1 MKRFAVA
8 YISFFD
14 NELKMATIAAS
25 SKEEASLYFIAD
37 NLEEANDIMEVL
49 QDKTFPEIQSAC
61 IDWDANIQVIE
72 I

>member
-14 NELKMATIAAS
+14 NKLKMATIAAS
-25 SKEEASLYFIAD
+25 SEEEAARYFIAD
-37 NLEEANDIMEVL
+37 NLEGADDMLEVL
-49 QDKTFPEIQSAC
+49 RGKTFKEMQSAC
-61 IDWDANIQVIE
+61 IDWDANIQVVE